1 MRKTKVVCTVG
12 PACDEVEIL
21 MQMIEAGMDVARFN
35 MSHGAGNALK
45 ERIQK
50 VKEAAERCGKTVAL
64 LIDTK
69 GPEVRV
75 GTFEGGSVVLEN
87 NQLFRLH
94 REAGKGDE
102 TGTSLSYP
110 RLIDYL
116 KALPEDRSRGM
127 QILLD
132 DGKILAEITNVEDD
146 FIECVVKQ
154 GGRLSSRKSI
164 NLPDFNIPMPYISSA
179 DREDIEFGLKQGVD
193 YIAASFVRSPD
204 DVIKLRD
211 FVDSLGYEDVEII
224 SKIEN
229 QQGVDHIDQIIDV
242 SDGIMVARGD
252 MGVEIPFIQLPAIQK
267 SIIRKCVS
275 KGKYVITATQML
287 ESMTASPRPTRAEI
301 SDVANAVFDGTSAV
315 MLSGESAAGKFP
327 VESVRAI
334 ASICEE
340 AEANQEYLDLQE
352 FVTASASRAGSIRE
366 TLCQAAKTAAENVGA
381 SAIIV
386 ESMTGRSA
394 RIMTHYRP
402 SIPIIAVVID
412 EKVCRKLSL
421 NWGIRAILGE
431 EKEPGSEV
439 TKQAIEKAL
448 ETGIVKKGDYVVILS
463 SNYVLPTSNT
473 DTLNIRIV

>member
-1 MRKTKVVCTVG
+1 M
-12 PACDEVEIL
+12 
-21 MQMIEAGMDVARFN
+21 
-35 MSHGAGNALK
+35 
-45 ERIQK
+45 
-50 VKEAAERCGKTVAL
+50 
-64 LIDTK
+64 
-69 GPEVRV
+69 
-75 GTFEGGSVVLEN
+75 
-87 NQLFRLH
+87 
-94 REAGKGDE
+94 
-102 TGTSLSYP
+102 
-110 RLIDYL
+110 IDYL

-301 SDVANAVFDGTSAV
+301 SDVANAVFDGTSSYAFRRICGGKISCGKRAGNCFD
-315 MLSGESAAGKFP
+315 LRGSGGKSGISRSAGICHRFGFQSRLHQGNLVSGGQNRGGERGRFRHHCGKHDGAFRKNYDALP
-327 VESVRAI
+327 PQYPHYCGGNRREG
-334 ASICEE
+334 
-340 AEANQEYLDLQE
+340 LQE
-352 FVTASASRAGSIRE
+352 AVPELGNSRDFRGR
-366 TLCQAAKTAAENVGA
+366 KR
-381 SAIIV
+381 
-386 ESMTGRSA
+386 TGKRS
-394 RIMTHYRP
+394 
-402 SIPIIAVVID
+402 D
-412 EKVCRKLSL
+412 
-421 NWGIRAILGE
+421 
-431 EKEPGSEV
+431 
-439 TKQAIEKAL
+439 Q
-448 ETGIVKKGDYVVILS
+448 TGH
-463 SNYVLPTSNT
+463 
-473 DTLNIRIV
+473 